1 MDRAIG
7 AAERHRPLRPE
18 LLCGFFRPARIG
30 GLGALDRLRLG
41 SDDAP
46 EHPSRLGHAPAYGME
61 ADPEFVRAEADRL
74 EGLRVVAVHP
84 VAGVRLDDLPDT
96 SEESALRAIVR
107 IERRR
112 EAAFVRGRAVID
124 RA

>member
-30 GLGALDRLRLG
+30 GFGALDRLRLG

-61 ADPEFVRAEADRL
+61 ADRSEE
-74 EGLRVVAVHP
+74 H
-84 VAGVRLDDLPDT
+84 T
-96 SEESALRAIVR
+96 SELQSLMRNSYDVVCLKKTNIHKR
-107 IERRR
+107 SYTRKCMQCSNT
-112 EAAFVRGRAVID
+112 
-124 RA
+124 